1 MGFVSPDAIVSPS
14 PSIRNLVHDPA
25 PKNAVAEPAIV
36 APEPTPEV
44 TEPTIVETRH
54 GTSLQQNTEPT
65 VTEPNPTAPEPAIVA
80 TEPTPAETEPTT
92 VETRCSTSLP
102 QNPEPTVTEP
112 NPTAPE
118 PAIVAA
124 EPTPAET
131 EPAIVETRCS
141 TSLQQQNDTPTQD
154 AETPQQPASSPVN
167 DPEKY
172 FEKFKEQ
179 WDAMVDNVFSKVPT
193 LLAPLKNYPLELKN
207 NVVYLKLR
215 NSMQVDDFSIKKV
228 SVLQY
233 LRNHFDPGIN
243 DVEVSIDDKTELKKY
258 ILDEKDK
265 IKELQHQ
272 NPDFAEFMQTLN
284 LQSCN

>member
-25 PKNAVAEPAIV
+25 PKNVAPEPTTTPTPTATEPAIVAPESAPAVTEPTPAAIEPAIV
-36 APEPTPEV
+36 APEP
-44 TEPTIVETRH
+44 
-54 GTSLQQNTEPT
+54 
-65 VTEPNPTAPEPAIVA
+65 APAV
-80 TEPTPAETEPTT
+80 
-92 VETRCSTSLP
+92 
-102 QNPEPTVTEP
+102 
-112 NPTAPE
+112 
-118 PAIVAA
+118 
-124 EPTPAET
+124 T

-141 TSLQQQNDTPTQD
+141 TSLQQNPEPTVTEPTPATPKPAIVAPEPTPEVNEPTIVETRQDTFLPQQNDTPTQD
-154 AETPQQPASSPVN
+154 TESPQPPTSSPVD

-193 LLAPLKNYPLELKN
+193 LLAPLKNYPLEVKN

-265 IKELQHQ
+265 IEELQHQ
-272 NPDFAEFMQTLN
+272 NPDFAEFLQTLN